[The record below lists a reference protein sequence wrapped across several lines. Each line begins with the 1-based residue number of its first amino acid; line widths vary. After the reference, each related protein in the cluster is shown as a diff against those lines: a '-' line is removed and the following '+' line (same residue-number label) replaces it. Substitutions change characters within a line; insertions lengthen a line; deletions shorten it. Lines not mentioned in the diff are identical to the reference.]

1 MRFIPTVLALVAVVA
16 CDSDPFVPSV
26 ENMAGDYTAT
36 ALMTSNTS
44 GRVDWIGAGATFTI
58 ALSASGATAGRL
70 FVPGGGP
77 GGADL
82 DEDMAGTWLLVGGTV
97 RFGQTADTFVRNL
110 DFVPTRDRLSAD
122 QTFADGTR
130 FWIVLTK

>member
-1 MRFIPTVLALVAVVA
+1 MRATLGLLAVVAVVA
-16 CDSDPFVPSV
+16 CDSHPFFPSV

-36 ALMTSNTS
+36 ALITSDTS

-58 ALSASGATAGRL
+58 SLAPSGTTTGHL
-70 FVPGGGP
+70 FVPGGGA

-82 DEDMAGTWLLVGGTV
+82 DEDMAGTWLFVGSTV
-97 RFGQTADTFVRNL
+97 TFGQTADTFVRNL
-110 DFVPTRDRLSAD
+110 DFVPTRNRLSAD